1 MKLPLIPNAI
11 DRLVPK
17 SIENFG
23 AIAPFS
29 GAYARLDGHFI
40 WTPKVREMKVPAISQ
55 NKITDSLKNA
65 IIKSGLSDGMTI
77 SFHHHFRNGDRLLP
91 QVLSIIDEL
100 GIKGLTL
107 APSSLTDAHACVANA
122 IRKGTI
128 TRLYTSGVRGED
140 LVLLGSREP
149 GVQRQDFGIG

>member
-40 WTPKVREMKVPAISQ
+40 WTPKVKEMKVPAISQ

-107 APSSLTDAHACVANA
+107 APAPSRMPMNA
-122 IRKGTI
+122 WPMP
-128 TRLYTSGVRGED
+128 SARG
-140 LVLLGSREP
+140 R
-149 GVQRQDFGIG
+149 